1 MEKLTA
7 PNNAVT
13 TVCRMIPL
21 STPEPTQELIT
32 LLTAASRAALG
43 YHNLTPIGAPAVA
56 IREVDSWV
64 IETWLG
70 CGNKRDQL
78 QKQVL
83 LMAFPCVPTG
93 SEN

>member
-1 MEKLTA
+1 METTA

-21 STPEPTQELIT
+21 SSEPTEMLMT
-32 LLTAASRAALG
+32 LLTAASRAALE
-43 YHNLTPIGAPAVA
+43 YHDLTPIGDPAVA
-56 IREVDSWV
+56 VREVDSWV

-78 QKQVL
+78 QEQVL
-83 LMAFPCVPTG
+83 LMAFPCVPKG
-93 SEN
+93 SVN